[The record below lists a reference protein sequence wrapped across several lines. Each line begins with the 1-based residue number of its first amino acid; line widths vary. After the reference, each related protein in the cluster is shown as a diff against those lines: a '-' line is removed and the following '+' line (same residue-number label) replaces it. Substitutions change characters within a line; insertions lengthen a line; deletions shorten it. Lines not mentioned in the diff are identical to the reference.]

1 MKKALFNVKH
11 EVISVESINDSS
23 HVGILSQ
30 SGKKLQLIKGQ
41 KGFQAMVP
49 FESDISKAWSSD
61 TKISYLKTFKPEP
74 EIFVFDTLKELIEW
88 LKS

>member
-11 EVISVESINDSS
+11 EVISVESINDAS

-30 SGKKLQLIKGQ
+30 SGKKLQVIKGQ
-41 KGFQAMVP
+41 KGFQGMVP
-49 FESDISKAWSSD
+49 FDSDISKVWCAE
-61 TKISYLKTFKPEP
+61 TKISYLKSFKPEP
-74 EIFVFDTLKELIEW
+74 EIFVFDTLSELIEW